1 MKKKGEMILFMKLKS
16 LVLMTLV
23 LVLVSVPVLGQGQGQ
38 GMQGMMPEGQSDI
51 EPDEVVATVNG
62 EELLFEELEEIT
74 GIQNLTMQLMQSN
87 PQFAQFLTE
96 SEAGEKFLNAYR
108 RDSVD
113 ELIQQELLR
122 QKADELDIEVTE
134 EKEDEY
140 FSQVKEQLD
149 SQREQQDLSE
159 EEYIEQLNQQIP
171 DQEIESMDDI
181 KELVLAEADLR
192 TQVLIEEHIVD
203 EIDEDL
209 DEEEMQQAQLEQ
221 NEDFQAY
228 VDELRE
234 EADVE
239 VMEDLFE

>member
-1 MKKKGEMILFMKLKS
+1 MKLKS

-23 LVLVSVPVLGQGQGQ
+23 LVLVSVPVLGQGQ

-239 VMEDLFE
+239 VMEELFE

>member
-1 MKKKGEMILFMKLKS
+1 MKLKS